1 MYICYHI
8 TIENLLPHIKVGIV
22 LTDGKSNEPSQTV
35 MEAMKAH
42 DAGITMMAIGVGD
55 NLDMNE
61 LEAIASEPLCLHL
74 FILDDFTEVDDLKYV
89 IEKRTCEGSVKEY
102 LLIQ

>member
-1 MYICYHI
+1 
-8 TIENLLPHIKVGIV
+8 
-22 LTDGKSNEPSQTV
+22 
-35 MEAMKAH
+35 MEALKAH

-55 NLDMNE
+55 NLNQDE

-89 IEKRTCEGSVKEY
+89 IEKRTCEGIIVKY
-102 LLIQ
+102 RPV